1 MGLYHYEKYI
11 YKYINFNKTYS
22 GLFNNNINFVK
33 KNKICKY
40 GCLNLLKE
48 MVENHYKFN
57 KKHVYICVKYKSY
70 DCLKYLNLN

>member
-1 MGLYHYEKYI
+1 MITDLLINILNYVDINKKLTATEKYI

-48 MVENHYKFN
+48 MVENHY
-57 KKHVYICVKYKSY
+57 
-70 DCLKYLNLN
+70 